1 MERETEKTGRVR
13 IKWTSRG
20 KVWGKSW
27 SEKNDGSRQK
37 RREKGANKKMKA
49 RKDENRDDRS
59 ELDRWRGGKISEY
72 VCAHPYIIYMCCPQ
86 AFRTNNWEVR
96 LAAMVTTNPITLA
109 NKHSHVHLT
118 PSLVGSVML
127 KVCQCLEMHASY
139 KTLQKRWD
147 AFKNVCLFW
156 ISRCFQVNMWKG
168 LPHLRS
174 LWCFFF
180 FFFSFFFVVV
190 KLQSIGGWLCR

>member
-20 KVWGKSW
+20 KVWGKRW

-37 RREKGANKKMKA
+37 RREKAANKKMKA
-49 RKDENRDDRS
+49 RKDEDRDDRS
-59 ELDRWRGGKISEY
+59 ELDRWRGGKYLNMY
-72 VCAHPYIIYMCCPQ
+72 VHIHILYMCCPQ
-86 AFRTNNWEVR
+86 AFYTNNWEVR

-118 PSLVGSVML
+118 PSPVGSVML

-139 KTLQKRWD
+139 KTLQKKMGRIQKMYAYFEFQD
-147 AFKNVCLFW
+147 VFK
-156 ISRCFQVNMWKG
+156 
-168 LPHLRS
+168 
-174 LWCFFF
+174 
-180 FFFSFFFVVV
+180 
-190 KLQSIGGWLCR
+190 

>member
-27 SEKNDGSRQK
+27 SEKNDGLRQK

-72 VCAHPYIIYMCCPQ
+72 ACAHPYIIYMCCPQ

-147 AFKNVCLFW
+147 AFKKCMLILNFKMFSSKHVEGFTTFKKFVMFLF
-156 ISRCFQVNMWKG
+156 F
-168 LPHLRS
+168 L
-174 LWCFFF
+174 FFF
-180 FFFSFFFVVV
+180 LFCCCKIAEHWWMVM
-190 KLQSIGGWLCR
+190 